1 MAWVTAHLP
10 FHVALLGLAVGL
22 SLAVVGSDLLN
33 DSASVAALLTGPAAL
48 VAVSLA
54 VMAGSQTTIACRS
67 RRQRRGPHRSRGGRL
82 DRGFSVHPTTIVIA
96 VVWLGFTLAASP
108 RSSSRPRTLSA
119 LVPARYAPVRGPQ
132 PEATDCAQHPRL
144 DTSSCNS
151 SRAASGR
158 QPDVVVAT
166 HRTDQSCLGRAFG

>member
-54 VMAGSQTTIACRS
+54 VMALG
-67 RRQRRGPHRSRGGRL
+67 RRRPSLADQGVRRRGPHRSRGGRL
-82 DRGFSVHPTTIVIA
+82 DRGFSVHPHHDRDRRCVA
-96 VVWLGFTLAASP
+96 GLH
-108 RSSSRPRTLSA
+108 
-119 LVPARYAPVRGPQ
+119 ARG
-132 PEATDCAQHPRL
+132 
-144 DTSSCNS
+144 
-151 SRAASGR
+151 
-158 QPDVVVAT
+158 
-166 HRTDQSCLGRAFG
+166 